1 MSRGDDFILNSY
13 RIVWLFVFFDLP
25 VKTAKN
31 RKDAVRFRANLE
43 SDGFRMMQYSVY
55 IRFCGS
61 RENADVHIKRI
72 RSFVP
77 SPGMVSILSVTDK
90 QYSNMVNVWGMAE
103 RRLPGTPKQ
112 LELF

>member
-13 RIVWLFVFFDLP
+13 RIVWLFDFFDLP

-61 RENADVHIKRI
+61 RENADV
-72 RSFVP
+72 P